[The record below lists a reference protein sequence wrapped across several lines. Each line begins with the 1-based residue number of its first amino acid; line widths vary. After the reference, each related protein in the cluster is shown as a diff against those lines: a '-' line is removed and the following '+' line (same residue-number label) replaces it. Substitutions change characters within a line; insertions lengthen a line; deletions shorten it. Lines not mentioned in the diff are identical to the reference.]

1 MVRARKVLRTVGIV
15 TAGSGSGVSACAGV
29 VEVVLDGVVTGVAPA
44 DEGVGLD
51 VDVADGCVAL
61 VVVAAMSDELPV
73 ATGI

>member
-1 MVRARKVLRTVGIV
+1 MIGALKVLRTEGIV
-15 TAGSGSGVSACAGV
+15 PVGSGSGVSACAGV
-29 VEVVLDGVVTGVAPA
+29 VGLVLDEVVTGVSPV